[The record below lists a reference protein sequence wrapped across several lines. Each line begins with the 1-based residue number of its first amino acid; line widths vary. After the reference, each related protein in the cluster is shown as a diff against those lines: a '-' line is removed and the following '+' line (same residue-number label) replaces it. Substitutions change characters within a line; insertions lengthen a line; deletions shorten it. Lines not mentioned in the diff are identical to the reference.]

1 MIKEFILNK
10 LKNQILGPLDGIVNE
25 NIADMSSIFGSFIV
39 RKVRGKFQRS
49 ITFEVGNSYSD
60 KWMEEALY
68 FILSKYNKLDNSS
81 MLTISDHAKN
91 RETGSGV
98 YYTLGNG
105 THNLKYREWNIL
117 LNIKTEDKQSKMGRL
132 NQVKKYTI
140 ITYNL
145 SPKFVESFEKD
156 MLHHKDVILK
166 NNPKART
173 IKIYKDD
180 HDSDGTTYWY
190 EDQTI
195 PKRSIDTIYL
205 PSDQKEL
212 LMDTINTFFESKKFY
227 RKHGIP
233 HNLKILLYGPAGT
246 GKSSLVKAIA
256 SHWNMN
262 IYECIGGKN
271 GKYIPNAITSNNEKD
286 GNYKLY
292 SISDID
298 KYPTLINEPD
308 IDMKKSKD
316 KDKENNIDYKQQF
329 GNMINALDGILSGE
343 DKVII
348 MTTNHIE
355 KFSDVILRPGRIDLK
370 LEISYIT
377 PEVFSDYVKIFYNV
391 ELDKNIKLKIK
402 DVTIAD
408 LQFDAVFLKMNF
420 DEFMK
425 KYTK

>member
-117 LNIKTEDKQSKMGRL
+117 LNIKTEAKQSKMGRL

-180 HDSDGTTYWY
+180 
-190 EDQTI
+190 I
-195 PKRSIDTIYL
+195 
-205 PSDQKEL
+205 
-212 LMDTINTFFESKKFY
+212 F
-227 RKHGIP
+227 
-233 HNLKILLYGPAGT
+233 
-246 GKSSLVKAIA
+246 SS
-256 SHWNMN
+256 
-262 IYECIGGKN
+262 
-271 GKYIPNAITSNNEKD
+271 SNC
-286 GNYKLY
+286 
-292 SISDID
+292 
-298 KYPTLINEPD
+298 
-308 IDMKKSKD
+308 
-316 KDKENNIDYKQQF
+316 F
-329 GNMINALDGILSGE
+329 
-343 DKVII
+343 
-348 MTTNHIE
+348 
-355 KFSDVILRPGRIDLK
+355 
-370 LEISYIT
+370 
-377 PEVFSDYVKIFYNV
+377 KIFSSS
-391 ELDKNIKLKIK
+391 
-402 DVTIAD
+402 
-408 LQFDAVFLKMNF
+408 
-420 DEFMK
+420 FMERFFSWVGRTVPLGAFFALRK
-425 KYTK
+425 CFT